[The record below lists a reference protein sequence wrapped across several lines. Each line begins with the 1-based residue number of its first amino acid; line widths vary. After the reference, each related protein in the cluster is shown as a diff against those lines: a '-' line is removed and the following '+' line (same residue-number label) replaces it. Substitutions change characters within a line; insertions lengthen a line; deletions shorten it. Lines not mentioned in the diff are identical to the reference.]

1 MPLADVNRV
10 VLSMKILLEKIFLLK
25 SSKLGEKKFTGAN
38 TLKLSFFI
46 AGIQVKYA
54 GVLVYD
60 ETF

>member
-1 MPLADVNRV
+1 
-10 VLSMKILLEKIFLLK
+10 MKILLEKIFLLK

-46 AGIQVKYA
+46 TGVQVKYA

>member
-1 MPLADVNRV
+1 
-10 VLSMKILLEKIFLLK
+10 MKILLKKIFLLK

-38 TLKLSFFI
+38 TLKLSLFI
-46 AGIQVKYA
+46 AGVRVKYA